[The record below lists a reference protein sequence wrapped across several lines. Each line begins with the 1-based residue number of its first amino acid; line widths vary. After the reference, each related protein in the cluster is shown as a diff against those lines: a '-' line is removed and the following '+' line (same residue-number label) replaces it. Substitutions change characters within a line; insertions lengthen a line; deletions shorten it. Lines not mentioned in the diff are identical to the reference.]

1 MREKL
6 KKNSEELK
14 SNNKHNAS
22 RYDRRCSG
30 EVQKNE
36 ASNYP
41 VQLLLDDFDATLDW
55 LFEQSE
61 KNAKT
66 IQKNIS
72 NELCNFDFKRAFMCN
87 LCFFSFGLS
96 LFVTPSQP
104 ESWELVDFF
113 HIFFSQ
119 LLFLFFMQ
127 WQIELRS
134 HNSFDFTIPSSSS
147 DFSSFHSVMTK
158 SSWDCTFHGIHRQ
171 HSSTLSALLM
181 SSVAVNEAT
190 GGAEGQLPEK
200 SQVLKSHANSFVQL
214 TASYFFLAYFPYKY
228 IYFGLL
234 ASVLIWRHL
243 RWLSTFEWRWNIH
256 KISSIYRRSPVKTH
270 KRHRI
275 IKK

>member
-1 MREKL
+1 MTLTPRSTDSLSRARKMRKRF
-6 KKNSEELK
+6 KKI
-14 SNNKHNAS
+14 S
-22 RYDRRCSG
+22 RT
-30 EVQKNE
+30 
-36 ASNYP
+36 NY
-41 VQLLLDDFDATLDW
+41 ATL
-55 LFEQSE
+55 
-61 KNAKT
+61 
-66 IQKNIS
+66 IS
-72 NELCNFDFKRAFMCN
+72 RELSCVIFV
-87 LCFFSFGLS
+87 SFLS
-96 LFVTPSQP
+96 VSRSLWPPRSPRVG
-104 ESWELVDFF
+104 SWWISFT
-113 HIFFSQ
+113 FFSQ

-181 SSVAVNEAT
+181 LSVAVNEAT

-256 KISSIYRRSPVKTH
+256 KISSIYRRSLPLKHTSG
-270 KRHRI
+270 I
-275 IKK
+275 E